1 MKGERGGG
9 DTRWAI
15 ATFICREGGGETD
28 LPPRWAVRIL
38 LCFSTSSLALI
49 VLVFT
54 CVLYVQSRCDQ
65 ENNFLVVC
73 ETFACRTT
81 PAHYQLL
88 TTYNMKTM
96 SSITIATNQKTIP
109 GADLQTGREDG
120 KHDDP
125 RKTHDES
132 AGAAER
138 KDSASP
144 VAKHPLQESTT
155 IEHANRRF
163 LKTIVDHW
171 NERENASFIQ
181 DLTPVMEDYLKTRG
195 RG

>member
-1 MKGERGGG
+1 
-9 DTRWAI
+9 
-15 ATFICREGGGETD
+15 
-28 LPPRWAVRIL
+28 
-38 LCFSTSSLALI
+38 
-49 VLVFT
+49 
-54 CVLYVQSRCDQ
+54 
-65 ENNFLVVC
+65 
-73 ETFACRTT
+73 
-81 PAHYQLL
+81 
-88 TTYNMKTM
+88 MKTM

-109 GADLQTGREDG
+109 GADLQTGHKGDEPHQARST
-120 KHDDP
+120 P
-125 RKTHDES
+125 DES

-144 VAKHPLQESTT
+144 VAKHPTT

>member
-1 MKGERGGG
+1 
-9 DTRWAI
+9 
-15 ATFICREGGGETD
+15 
-28 LPPRWAVRIL
+28 
-38 LCFSTSSLALI
+38 
-49 VLVFT
+49 
-54 CVLYVQSRCDQ
+54 
-65 ENNFLVVC
+65 
-73 ETFACRTT
+73 
-81 PAHYQLL
+81 
-88 TTYNMKTM
+88 MKTM

-125 RKTHDES
+125 RKTPDES
-132 AGAAER
+132 AAKR

-144 VAKHPLQESTT
+144 VAKHPTKESTT

-163 LKTIVDHW
+163 FKTIVDHW

-181 DLTPVMEDYLKTRG
+181 DLTPVMEDYLQTSG

>member
-1 MKGERGGG
+1 
-9 DTRWAI
+9 
-15 ATFICREGGGETD
+15 
-28 LPPRWAVRIL
+28 
-38 LCFSTSSLALI
+38 
-49 VLVFT
+49 
-54 CVLYVQSRCDQ
+54 
-65 ENNFLVVC
+65 
-73 ETFACRTT
+73 
-81 PAHYQLL
+81 
-88 TTYNMKTM
+88 M

-138 KDSASP
+138 KDSAS
-144 VAKHPLQESTT
+144 